1 LSENG
6 PTSKAS
12 KRYPMQLR
20 ERAVQQVF
28 EHRGEYASEWR
39 AITTIAHKCGMTGE
53 TLRKWVRQAEL
64 DGGTPAGTTRPQTK
78 SAEAQHRISELE
90 REIEELR
97 RDNEILRAASA
108 FFLRE
113 LDPQQRR

>member
-1 LSENG
+1 MNENG
-6 PTSKAS
+6 PMSRTS
-12 KRYPMQLR
+12 KRYPAQLR
-20 ERAVQQVF
+20 ERAVQQVL
-28 EHRGEYASEWR
+28 ERRGEYSSEWR
-39 AITTIAHKCGMTGE
+39 AITTIAHECGVTGE

-64 DGGTPAGTTRPQTK
+64 DGGMRAQRGSTEPQ
-78 SAEAQHRISELE
+78 RIAELE

-97 RDNEILRAASA
+97 RDNEVLRAASA

>member
-1 LSENG
+1 MSENG

-39 AITTIAHKCGMTGE
+39 AITTIAHECGVTGE

-64 DGGTPAGTTRPQTK
+64 DGGMRAQTT
-78 SAEAQHRISELE
+78 SAAQRIAELE
-90 REIEELR
+90 RENDELR
-97 RDNEILRAASA
+97 RANEILRAASA

-113 LDPQQRR
+113 LEPQPRR